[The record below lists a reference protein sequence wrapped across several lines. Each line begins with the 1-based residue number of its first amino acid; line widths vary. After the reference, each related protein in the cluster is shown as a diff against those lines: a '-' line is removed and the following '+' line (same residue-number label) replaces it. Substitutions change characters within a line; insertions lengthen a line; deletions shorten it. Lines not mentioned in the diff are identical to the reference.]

1 MPNDLVS
8 LSNNESFPGFSVT
21 AGASLCS
28 TCGFPFRYNE
38 VVVPKGTTRLYPEGM
53 LAQKLDALRTYSRGV
68 WKNVGGHY

>member
-1 MPNDLVS
+1 LKTLNVGVDPTLALKTLGEIETEQV
-8 LSNNESFPGFSVT
+8 E
-21 AGASLCS
+21 
-28 TCGFPFRYNE
+28 NE